1 MAEMKV
7 PREVRQGL
15 VDLVAVVDWWISQY
29 ETLLA
34 EHQKVQ
40 DQVQRL
46 DMERLGLA
54 TRFQSTLMQNQAE
67 WDAKREALEAEVQ
80 RLTQHARELE
90 AAFADAQ
97 SRFAEVLESRP
108 SSMADLT
115 EQAVLLI
122 NEAKKMVREHL

>member
-7 PREVRQGL
+7 PREIRQSL
-15 VDLVAVVDWWISQY
+15 IDLVAVVDWWISQY

-40 DQVQRL
+40 EQVQRL

-80 RLTQHARELE
+80 RLTQHAKGLE
-90 AAFADAQ
+90 MVVADAQ
-97 SRFAEVLESRP
+97 SRFAEALESRP